1 MFFAVLRQPVYVR
14 QLMRWRKM
22 GVADGHLD
30 ALVTGYGSVSPYRY
44 QDKSVASVSDVEI
57 RAR

>member
-1 MFFAVLRQPVYVR
+1 
-14 QLMRWRKM
+14 MRWRKM